1 MGTTTMSPLITL
13 LLTAVVAIVS
23 GAEIP
28 QEIMQKE
35 VIAFQVCESDGEEG
49 LTWEE
54 VASCEEVYAPV
65 RNNQEVQC
73 PPRKTSCRLISTA
86 TAFSCSKSGLS
97 GRNYRPRRRLQ
108 KFVNSFRCSVHAEI
122 YAGIYF

>member
-65 RNNQEVQC
+65 LQQSGSSVPTQED
-73 PPRKTSCRLISTA
+73 
-86 TAFSCSKSGLS
+86 FLS
-97 GRNYRPRRRLQ
+97 ADLNSDGILLFEERVKWAELQ
-108 KFVNSFRCSVHAEI
+108 A
-122 YAGIYF
+122 